1 MISFSIPRTFTLRSI
16 LPTPVILREAE
27 GEVAE
32 STDMNE
38 LKPFRRWDRQLRQV
52 MAGEEHFHRPL
63 TCPARLLL
71 PKGEDF
77 PLLYEMWIL
86 QLRASPACRMT
97 CEENEKSIKVSL
109 VPL

>member
-1 MISFSIPRTFTLRSI
+1 MP
-16 LPTPVILREAE
+16 PTPVILREAE

-38 LKPFRRWDRQLRQV
+38 PTPSRRGGTSIKIGDGRGRTF
-52 MAGEEHFHRPL
+52 FHPL
-63 TCPARLLL
+63 ILQNDLI

-77 PLLYEMWIL
+77 PLIFEMWIL

-97 CEENEKSIKVSL
+97 CE
-109 VPL
+109 